1 MFKYQ
6 SSEKKGFRGTWSCR
20 RGTVSDKSAGLE
32 APFVYTDGTVWSG
45 KNEDRKRILLHVP
58 TASPAVMTG
67 MQPQTLDGEK
77 PALRS
82 KLGPAH

>member
-20 RGTVSDKSAGLE
+20 RGTVTGKSAGLE
-32 APFVYTDGTVWSG
+32 APFVYTGGAVWVG

-77 PALRS
+77 PERRC
-82 KLGPAH
+82 KLGTDH